1 MKKRIFAIILAALL
15 VLSASACNKAPE
27 DNIPEESL
35 PKESVSASEGGAELE
50 DDEGDRIV
58 SEGTVICNGND
69 NTRMV
74 YKINQN
80 GELKLY
86 IKEWNEKRVVSSLP
100 FSDEAEIEK
109 FLYKEK
115 AIAVNSKLAC
125 LFMRDSN
132 GITVIRLEKGSQNE
146 TVTHLDVSEED
157 TEISGNF
164 VNENVGFVFT
174 FKEVSDSH
182 ASGGWK
188 ISSLFVTK
196 DGGNTWSVI
205 GVQSAV
211 SISLREHVIFS
222 VMASEKV
229 GLVSGN
235 YFGADYNFC
244 DRTVLTTDGG
254 LNWVSVADM
263 PQINELQWAIA
274 TDFKQVDDS
283 YVLTVRYT
291 FSEKN
296 GELGYAEYKLT
307 DLNTWTRIS

>member
-1 MKKRIFAIILAALL
+1 MKKRIFTIILAALL
-15 VLSASACNKAPE
+15 VLSASACNDADDHISE
-27 DNIPEESL
+27 DGSSPANSYAEAES
-35 PKESVSASEGGAELE
+35 ELE
-50 DDEGDRIV
+50 DDENDQIV
-58 SEGTVICNGND
+58 SDGTIICNGND

-86 IKEWNEKRVVSSLP
+86 IKDWNEKRVVSSLP

-188 ISSLFVTK
+188 VSSLFVTK
-196 DGGNTWSVI
+196 DGGNTWRVI

-222 VMASEKV
+222 AMASEKV
-229 GLVSGN
+229 GLISGN

-244 DRTVLTTDGG
+244 ERTILTTDGG
-254 LNWVSVADM
+254 LNWVKVAGL
-263 PQINELQWAIA
+263 PEINELQWAIA
-274 TDFKQVDDS
+274 TDFKQTDDA
-283 YVLTVRYT
+283 YILTVRYT
-291 FSEKN
+291 VSEEN

-307 DLNTWTRIS
+307 DLNTWTRIK